1 MATTVTYKGQTLATV
16 ENQTK
21 TLQTKGTWVEDDFTL
36 TDVTQGG
43 GGDLGGL
50 ADMVDVSDQDYNFG
64 YMLSAMKNGDTVGGK
79 VTYSTAFA
87 NTEQK
92 ILETGLTTLHG
103 VMFVAPSLGYQSE
116 AVGQTC
122 KFAIITINEDNTF
135 NMYGQPTNSTTN
147 LRVLNSLAQSTLEQ
161 NQPLN
166 GSLRFSGGDIYYTGR
181 YNKNANYQMLRVGV
195 EYEWL
200 AW

>member
-1 MATTVTYKGQTLATV
+1 MATTVTYKGQVLVTV
-16 ENQTK
+16 DNSTK
-21 TLQTKGTWVEDDFTL
+21 VLETSGTWCEDDFTL
-36 TDVTQGG
+36 VDVSGG
-43 GGDLGGL
+43 GSIGGL
-50 ADMVDVSDQDYNFG
+50 ANMVDVNSSDYSLA
-64 YMLSAMKNGDTVGGK
+64 YMLMKMKKGETVGGT
-79 VTYSTAFA
+79 VTYSEAFT

-103 VMFVAPSLGYQSE
+103 VMFVAPSLGYQSA

-122 KFAIITINEDNTF
+122 KFVIITINEDNTF
-135 NMYGQPTNSTTN
+135 NMYGQTANSTTN
-147 LRVLNSLAQSTLEQ
+147 LRVLTSFAQSTLDQ
-161 NQPLN
+161 NVPMN

-181 YNKNANYQMLRVGV
+181 YNKNASYQMLRVNT

>member
-1 MATTVTYKGQTLATV
+1 MATTVTYKGQVLVTV
-16 ENQTK
+16 DNSTK
-21 TLQTKGTWVEDDFTL
+21 VLETSGTWCEDDFTL
-36 TDVTQGG
+36 VDVSGG
-43 GGDLGGL
+43 GSIGGL
-50 ADMVDVSDQDYNFG
+50 ANMVDVNSSDYSLA
-64 YMLSAMKNGDTVGGK
+64 YMLMKMKKGETVGGT
-79 VTYSTAFA
+79 VTYSEAFT

-103 VMFVAPSLGYQSE
+103 VMLVAPSLGYQSA

-122 KFAIITINEDNTF
+122 KFVIITINEDNTF
-135 NMYGQPTNSTTN
+135 NMYGQTANSTTN
-147 LRVLNSLAQSTLEQ
+147 LRVLTSFAQSTLDQ
-161 NQPLN
+161 NVPMN

-181 YNKNANYQMLRVGV
+181 YNKNASYQMLRVNT

>member
-1 MATTVTYKGQTLATV
+1 MATTVTYKGQVLVTAD
-16 ENQTK
+16 NSTK
-21 TLQTKGTWVEDDFTL
+21 VLETSGTWCEDDFTL
-36 TDVTQGG
+36 VDVSGG
-43 GGDLGGL
+43 GSIGGL
-50 ADMVDVSDQDYNFG
+50 ANMVDVNSSDYSLA
-64 YMLSAMKNGDTVGGK
+64 YMLMKMKKGETVGGT
-79 VTYSTAFA
+79 VTYSEAFT

-103 VMFVAPSLGYQSE
+103 IMFVAPSLGYQST

-122 KFAIITINEDNTF
+122 KFVIITINEDNTF
-135 NMYGQPTNSTTN
+135 NMYGQTINSTAN
-147 LRVLNSLAQSTLEQ
+147 LRVLTSFAQSTLDQ
-161 NQPLN
+161 YAPMN

-181 YNKNANYQMLRVGV
+181 YNKNASYQMLRVNT

>member
-1 MATTVTYKGQTLATV
+1 MATTVTYKGQVLVTV
-16 ENQTK
+16 DNSTK
-21 TLQTKGTWVEDDFTL
+21 VLETSGTWCEDDFTL
-36 TDVTQGG
+36 VDVSGG
-43 GGDLGGL
+43 GSIGGL
-50 ADMVDVSDQDYNFG
+50 ANMVDVNSSDYSLA
-64 YMLSAMKNGDTVGGK
+64 YMLMKMKKGETVGGT
-79 VTYSTAFA
+79 VTYSEAFT

-103 VMFVAPSLGYQSE
+103 VMFVAPSLGYQSV

-122 KFAIITINEDNTF
+122 KFVIITINEDNTF
-135 NMYGQPTNSTTN
+135 NMYGQTANSTTN
-147 LRVLNSLAQSTLEQ
+147 LRVLTSFAQSTLDQ
-161 NQPLN
+161 NVPMN

-181 YNKNANYQMLRVGV
+181 YNKNASYQMLRVNT

>member
-1 MATTVTYKGQTLATV
+1 MATTVTYKGQVLVTV
-16 ENQTK
+16 DNSTK
-21 TLQTKGTWVEDDFTL
+21 VLETSGTWCEDDFTL
-36 TDVTQGG
+36 TDVSGG
-43 GGDLGGL
+43 GSIGGL
-50 ADMVDVSDQDYNFG
+50 ANMVDVNSSDYSLA
-64 YMLSAMKNGDTVGGK
+64 YMLMKMKKGETVGGT

-103 VMFVAPSLGYQSE
+103 VMFVAPSLGYQSAAE
-116 AVGQTC
+116 GQTC

-135 NMYGQPTNSTTN
+135 NMYGQIVNSTTTFK
-147 LRVLNSLAQSTLEQ
+147 VLTSFSQSTLDQ
-161 NQPLN
+161 NLPLN
-166 GSLRFSGGDIYYTGR
+166 GSLRISGGDIYYTGR
-181 YNKNANYQMLRVGV
+181 YNKNANYQMLRVNT